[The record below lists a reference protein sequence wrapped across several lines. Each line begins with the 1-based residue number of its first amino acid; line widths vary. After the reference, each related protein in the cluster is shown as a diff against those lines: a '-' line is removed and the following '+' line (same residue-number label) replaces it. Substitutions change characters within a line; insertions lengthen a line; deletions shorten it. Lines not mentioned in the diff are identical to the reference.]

1 MGWLDEVVDAAGCC
15 CWMLFRFPLFPFL
28 LSFYLRTRPP
38 TPSPISLCSI
48 YPVLLLLLLLL
59 LFSVFILLL
68 PDICCFL
75 LSVFC
80 SLLVF
85 YFGFDCCDLSL
96 SIPDVETL
104 RRTPTATPSSPPHTW
119 RNTHAICHLQ
129 PFLDVP
135 LSSFFPSV
143 CLFLYAESYCAW
155 NNSAN

>member
-104 RRTPTATPSSPPHTW
+104 RRTPTATPSSPPPHMEEHT
-119 RNTHAICHLQ
+119 CHLS
-129 PFLDVP
+129 FAALFRR
-135 LSSFFPSV
+135 SSFFFLSF
-143 CLFLYAESYCAW
+143 CLSFSICGELLCMEQ
-155 NNSAN
+155 